1 MVLVLILIGYKVYY
15 ELFNCNLIV
24 IVLQKP
30 KQTQI
35 AFDTQANM
43 ALVWH
48 SAAIAAKH
56 TLKWDAKFEELQN
69 IASFTHLTHLK

>member
-1 MVLVLILIGYKVYY
+1 MSF
-15 ELFNCNLIV
+15 FNCNLIV

-35 AFDTQANM
+35 ALDTRANM